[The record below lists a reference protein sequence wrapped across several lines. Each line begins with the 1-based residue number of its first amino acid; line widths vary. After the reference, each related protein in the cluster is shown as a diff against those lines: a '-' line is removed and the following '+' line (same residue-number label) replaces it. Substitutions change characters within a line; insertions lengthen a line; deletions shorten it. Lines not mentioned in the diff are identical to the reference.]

1 MSTSLLTALALI
13 GFAAN
18 SIFCRMALGESHLDP
33 ASFTSIRLLSGAIA
47 LYILIQF
54 KRPSATPIQSTLSS
68 RTYAPIMLFI
78 YASTFSFAYV
88 NLNTGTG
95 AIILYGAVHMTMM
108 SVSIFAGNRPPF
120 KAWLGML
127 IAFSG
132 FVYLM
137 LPSASMPSLQ
147 GFFLM
152 TIAGIAWGIYSML
165 GQTSHAPL
173 WHTQHNFLYALPFTI
188 ALSFWFIDQNHLSNK
203 GVLLAI
209 VSGAL
214 ASGIGYALW
223 YTVLKKIPTSL
234 AASLQLLVPFIATVG
249 GFLWLDEHI
258 SLHFSLA
265 ALMILSGIFIIL
277 KNKST
282 VVKR

>member
-18 SIFCRMALGESHLDP
+18 SILCRMALGESHLDP
-33 ASFTSIRLLSGAIA
+33 TSFTSIRLLSGAIA

-54 KRPSATPIQSTLSS
+54 KRPSITPIQSTLSS
-68 RTYAPIMLFI
+68 RIYAPIMLFI

-88 NLNTGTG
+88 SLNTGTG
-95 AIILYGAVHMTMM
+95 AISLYGAVHMTMM
-108 SVSIFAGNRPPF
+108 SASIFAGNRPPF

-165 GQTSHAPL
+165 GQTSQAPL
-173 WHTQHNFLYALPFTI
+173 WHT
-188 ALSFWFIDQNHLSNK
+188 
-203 GVLLAI
+203 
-209 VSGAL
+209 
-214 ASGIGYALW
+214 
-223 YTVLKKIPTSL
+223 
-234 AASLQLLVPFIATVG
+234 
-249 GFLWLDEHI
+249 
-258 SLHFSLA
+258 
-265 ALMILSGIFIIL
+265 
-277 KNKST
+277 
-282 VVKR
+282 